1 MEEITGRYINP
12 YTDYG
17 FKFLFGSEPNKE
29 FTLGLVNALLKGK
42 EVIKSLTLKPTEQ
55 LGDTK
60 EDRRSVFDVYCEN
73 ERGENIIIEMQ
84 KADQQYFKDRS
95 IYYSSFPIRQQGIKG
110 RWRFGLKAVYT
121 IGILDFVFDEDKDD
135 EEYYH
140 HVVKLMDIEKK
151 EVFYDNLTYIYL
163 EMPKFKKQEDELKTS
178 FDKWLYALKNLPR
191 LLERPAALQERI
203 FKKFFDVAEV
213 AALPK
218 DEYAKYIESE
228 KVYYDLDGAFRSAS
242 NHGFQ
247 RGLKRGLREGM
258 EKGMER
264 GMEEGMEKGM
274 EKGLKKGMEEGMA
287 KGMEEGMA
295 KGMEKGLKK
304 GMEEGMAKGMEEGL
318 EKGMEKGMEKGLAQ
332 GIEKEKA
339 ETVRRLKQMGLSVEQ
354 ISVGAGMPVED
365 VRDILHED
373 ALS

>member
-1 MEEITGRYINP
+1 MP
-12 YTDYG
+12 
-17 FKFLFGSEPNKE
+17 S
-29 FTLGLVNALLKGK
+29 
-42 EVIKSLTLKPTEQ
+42 EQ

-60 EDRRSVFDVYCEN
+60 DDRRAVFDVYAET
-73 ERGENIIIEMQ
+73 ELGEKIIIEMQ

-95 IYYSSFPIRQQGIKG
+95 IYYSSFPIRQQGVKG

-140 HVVKLMDIEKK
+140 HVVKLMDVEKK

-163 EMPKFKKQEDELKTS
+163 EMPKFKKAETELETLS
-178 FDKWLYALKNLPR
+178 DKWLYALKNLPR

-203 FKKFFDVAEV
+203 FMKFFDVAQV

-247 RGLKRGLREGM
+247 RGMNRGLREGM
-258 EKGMER
+258 EKGMAQ
-264 GMEEGMEKGM
+264 GMEKGM
-274 EKGLKKGMEEGMA
+274 AQGI
-287 KGMEEGMA
+287 
-295 KGMEKGLKK
+295 
-304 GMEEGMAKGMEEGL
+304 
-318 EKGMEKGMEKGLAQ
+318 EKGLAQ
-332 GIEKEKA
+332 GMAQGMAQGIEKGMAQGMAQGMEKGMAQGMAEGKTREKA
-339 ETVRRLKQMGLSVEQ
+339 ETVHRLKQLGLSLEQ
-354 ISVGAGMPVED
+354 IAQGAGMTIEEVTA
-365 VRDILHED
+365 V
-373 ALS
+373 LSASE